1 MRSERL
7 QEEEISPCIQREMT
21 VFGTGRKWEPARGPK
36 LTAGPTDERA
46 WNRRAGGRMIF
57 EKITRQYRTS
67 GQFKVHRRHHVI
79 NRYLGFPEKD
89 QSGHSS
95 SPSGS
100 ICT

>member
-21 VFGTGRKWEPARGPK
+21 VFGTGKWEMSTAANPARGPK

-57 EKITRQYRTS
+57 DS
-67 GQFKVHRRHHVI
+67 RR
-79 NRYLGFPEKD
+79 
-89 QSGHSS
+89 
-95 SPSGS
+95 
-100 ICT
+100 

>member
-21 VFGTGRKWEPARGPK
+21 VFGTGRKEMGMSTAANPARGPK

-57 EKITRQYRTS
+57 DS
-67 GQFKVHRRHHVI
+67 RR
-79 NRYLGFPEKD
+79 
-89 QSGHSS
+89 
-95 SPSGS
+95 
-100 ICT
+100 